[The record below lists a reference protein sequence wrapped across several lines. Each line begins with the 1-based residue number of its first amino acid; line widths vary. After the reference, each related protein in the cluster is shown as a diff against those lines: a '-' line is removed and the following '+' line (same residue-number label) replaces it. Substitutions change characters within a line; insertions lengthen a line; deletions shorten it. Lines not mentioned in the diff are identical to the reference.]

1 MGIFRR
7 TETATDDQARTG
19 RILDSLDHAY
29 AARTG
34 DPVDGGPLTDF
45 EEVVIESAAPLQGTP
60 YPPPGH
66 GYPRRG

>member
-1 MGIFRR
+1 MGFFRR
-7 TETATDDQARTG
+7 TETASDDADRTG
-19 RILDSLDHAY
+19 RILQGVEDAY

-45 EEVVIESAAPLQGTP
+45 EETVLGAAVPSHGTT

-66 GYPRRG
+66 GYPRR